1 MTSPLTP
8 HSSGNA
14 LPSRQSLS
22 RQSGLHRVISHLTE
36 SLQQDMLVRQTV
48 YPLQTSLQV
57 DRIVLYHFY
66 RPWKGQVT
74 YEALSDG
81 RYSILGST
89 GADDCFND
97 EYADL
102 YLTGRIRAI
111 ADVNREPIHECHRAF
126 LQSLQIKANLVVPVL
141 TASGLWGLLIAHH
154 CRSAHPWT
162 DWEIEQM
169 QKGAEALA
177 AAPSIRAS

>member
-1 MTSPLTP
+1 MTLPFPP
-8 HSSGNA
+8 HSSGGA
-14 LPSRQSLS
+14 LPSGQPASNDP
-22 RQSGLHRVISHLTE
+22 GLQRVISHLTE
-36 SLQQDMLVRQTV
+36 SLQRDMLVQQTV
-48 YPLQTSLQV
+48 DQLQTSLQV

-74 YEALSDG
+74 YEALRDG

-111 ADVNREPIHECHRAF
+111 ADVHQEPIHECHRAF
-126 LQSLQIKANLVVPVL
+126 LQSLQVRANLVVPML
-141 TASGLWGLLIAHH
+141 TATGLWGLLIAHH
-154 CRSAHPWT
+154 CRSTHPWT

-169 QKGAEALA
+169 QQGAATLA